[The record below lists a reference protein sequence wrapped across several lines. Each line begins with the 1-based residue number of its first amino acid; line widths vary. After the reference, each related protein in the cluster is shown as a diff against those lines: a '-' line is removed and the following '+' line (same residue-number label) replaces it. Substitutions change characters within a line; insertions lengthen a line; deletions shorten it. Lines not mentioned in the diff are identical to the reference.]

1 MKGDK
6 GKLQCGKTKKRIIE
20 IKKKEQSKCELVKT
34 DSEEGKKRKG
44 DGRWEKNI
52 G

>member
-1 MKGDK
+1 MEGASNTDR
-6 GKLQCGKTKKRIIE
+6 QRKRITAIN
-20 IKKKEQSKCELVKT
+20 KEEGELVKT
-34 DSEEGKKRKG
+34 DSEEGKRRKR